1 MLSHMGKEI
10 FIKAMAEAIPMYI
23 MSIFKI
29 LNTLYDEMTSMVRN
43 FWWGQMDGKTKM
55 AWLSWDKVCTS
66 KEEGGLGFRD
76 FKAFNFALLAKQGWR
91 LQTYTSS
98 LVHRVLK
105 ARYFLNS
112 DFLGAVLGSLPSFAW
127 RSMMVA
133 QKNCQTRL

>member
-1 MLSHMGKEI
+1 MLSHVGKEI

-66 KEEGGLGFRD
+66 KEEGGLGFHD

-91 LQTYTSS
+91 LQTNTSS
-98 LVHRVLK
+98 LVHR
-105 ARYFLNS
+105 
-112 DFLGAVLGSLPSFAW
+112 
-127 RSMMVA
+127 
-133 QKNCQTRL
+133 